1 MMNDNNIGNNEKDK
15 KYIEPGQYSKDFNA
29 RKNDTTWANEINLD

>member
-1 MMNDNNIGNNEKDK
+1 MMNDNIGINEKDK

>member
-1 MMNDNNIGNNEKDK
+1 MKKIKNILS
-15 KYIEPGQYSKDFNA
+15 QASTQKDFNA